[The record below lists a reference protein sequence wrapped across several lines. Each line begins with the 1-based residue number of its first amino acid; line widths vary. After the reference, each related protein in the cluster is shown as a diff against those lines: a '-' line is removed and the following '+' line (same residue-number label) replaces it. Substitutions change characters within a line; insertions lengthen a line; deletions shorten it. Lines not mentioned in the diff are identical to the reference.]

1 MMTAKK
7 WTLTSIQA
15 RGYCGI
21 GSLPQLVDFD
31 RPIAVITGANASGK
45 STWVS
50 AIEWALFGEIN
61 YGKEFSV
68 TELGGMGLQ
77 RYRAYMHQGCPE
89 TEVILQFRSG
99 NSKMQ
104 WRRLRNRKQPKIS
117 NDKVACIVDGKQ
129 QEPNP
134 ENIFGLTRELFSRT
148 ISPCQGNLQALVSA
162 EDKDRNAALDLLFGI
177 EKINT
182 LAAGLSRARRDLKP
196 RLDRLEL
203 RLDGLTNKLRH
214 YKAGREQAKSAAWQ
228 KALEAGLA
236 ENELSVDG
244 GVALVNSISEA
255 LAVPLLKGAPTITLL
270 QDAYDYLRTEADRQ
284 WSELPHQERLNRLQ
298 EVYNIVRQANS
309 QWESALVA
317 YRRNLERLSSDQVR
331 IGTEAEVNRA
341 LAQSQLQLDD
351 ISRQVGAASSRAAA
365 LWAARDWLGE
375 QESQGLEATDCPVC
389 GKPEQIGV
397 LGELVEEAIASLQG
411 TKGLLQQ
418 LEAQK
423 KAAKAALDTQK
434 ENQKSMERSAKEYQ
448 ISANVALE
456 QLSRTIEA
464 LETALDFWIA
474 SAPDSVEKPAFEKCR
489 SALIQA
495 LETMEGLEAGQLNA
509 EGLRAE
515 IRKLLDSNRGEIP
528 VAIAITQQER
538 EKHSKTLASIRQ
550 RVLALDYL
558 IQFLKAEAELVRQD
572 GDRAS
577 REAIAARSQLEEVRT
592 GQKTL
597 DAIVKVAGEVFQSMA
612 EERVGAISGK
622 FNGWFEK
629 MSQHDSLTK
638 ARIEVESS
646 KSGGI
651 VKNIYKLRAS
661 DQSGSWSASPGPMLS
676 GGYQTILSI
685 AALLAMAEVEGGGHQ
700 LGFLALDEPTQNLD
714 PEMAKVLGKA
724 LGIDLPA
731 PQIILTTTNESFVEA
746 IENFAGAD
754 KVRVVRLNPWTAKEG
769 TSLRVD

>member
-1 MMTAKK
+1 MTAKK

-21 GSLPQLVDFD
+21 GSVPQLVDFD
-31 RPIAVITGANASGK
+31 RPIAVITGANGSGK

-50 AIEWALFGEIN
+50 AIEWALFGELN

-68 TELGGMGLQ
+68 TDLAGMGLQ
-77 RYRAYMHQGCPE
+77 RYRVYMHQGCPE
-89 TEVILQFRSG
+89 SEVILQFRSG

-104 WRRLRNRKQPKIS
+104 WRRLRSRKQPKPHH
-117 NDKVACIVDGKQ
+117 DKVACIVDGKKK
-129 QEPNP
+129 EPNP

-148 ISPCQGNLQALVSA
+148 IAPCQGNLQALVSA
-162 EDKDRNAALDLLFGI
+162 EDKERNAALDLLFGI

-196 RLDRLEL
+196 QLDRLEL
-203 RLDGLTNKLRH
+203 RLDGLSNKLRH
-214 YKAGREQAKSAAWQ
+214 YKAAREQAKSAAWQ

-236 ENELSVDG
+236 ESDISLDG
-244 GVALVNSISEA
+244 GAALVNSISGA
-255 LAVPLLKGAPTITLL
+255 LSVPLLKGAPTITLL
-270 QDAYDYLRTEADRQ
+270 QDAYDYLRSEADRQ

-298 EVYNIVRQANS
+298 EVYNILGQANS
-309 QWESALVA
+309 QWESALAA
-317 YRRNLERLSSDQVR
+317 YRRTLERLSSDEKR

-341 LAQSQLQLDD
+341 LAESQRQLDD
-351 ISRQVGAASSRAAA
+351 ITGQIGAASSRAAA

-375 QESQGLEATDCPVC
+375 QGSPAVGDIDCPVC
-389 GKPEQIGV
+389 GKSEQIGV
-397 LGELVEEAIASLQG
+397 LGELVGEAIASLQG
-411 TKGLLQQ
+411 ANGLLQQ

-423 KAAKAALDTQK
+423 KVAKAILDTHK

-448 ISANVALE
+448 IAANVAQE
-456 QLSRTIEA
+456 QLNSAIEA
-464 LETALDFWIA
+464 LETALDLWI
-474 SAPDSVEKPAFEKCR
+474 SLAPDSVEQPAFQQCR
-489 SALIQA
+489 RALMQA
-495 LETMEGLEAGQLNA
+495 LETMEGLEVGQLNA
-509 EGLRAE
+509 EGLRLE
-515 IRKLLDSNRGEIP
+515 MRKLLDSNTGKLP
-528 VAIAITQQER
+528 HAIAVTQQER
-538 EKHSKTLASIRQ
+538 EKHGKTVASIRQ
-550 RVLALDYL
+550 RVLGLDYL
-558 IQFLKAEAELVRQD
+558 IQFLKAEAELARQD
-572 GDRAS
+572 GDRAG
-577 REAIAARSQLEEVRT
+577 REAIAARSRLEEVKT

-597 DAIVKVAGEVFQSMA
+597 EAIVKVAGEVFQSMA

-622 FNGWFEK
+622 FNDWFER
-629 MSQHDSLTK
+629 MSQHDRLTK
-638 ARIEVESS
+638 ARIDVESS

-661 DQSGSWSASPGPMLS
+661 DSTGSWSAAPGPMLS

-714 PEMAKVLGKA
+714 PEMAKLLGKA
-724 LGIDLPA
+724 LGIDLPT

-746 IENFAGAD
+746 IESFAGAD
-754 KVRVVRLNPWTAKEG
+754 RVRVVRLNPWTAKEG